1 MLMKKSLIG
10 LTAAACGAV
19 LLANPASAAHEDQMR
34 RVFTADLGSLNG
46 TDSGGDVTVEV
57 FDQNTAIV
65 TIEAEGMQPDAPHA
79 QHFHGEFGTVAE
91 CPSVAGNDADGDGF
105 VSTVEGI
112 PSYGS
117 IKQSLTTEGDTS
129 ADSGLAVERF
139 PASEDGTYSYMRVFE
154 VPLDV
159 ASNMGNLA
167 VVLHGADFDDSGAY
181 DGEKRSSLTDDLPF
195 EATVPVACGELD
207 LQEIVIPAPYADTS
221 GTEGAVTRYYAALLN
236 RAPDSSGF
244 QYWVDTLPQAGAVEV
259 AKAFTQS
266 PEFQARFGPML
277 DAPAGELVDFV
288 YIATLGRQADP
299 SGKAYWVD
307 ALQRGAVTPGWLI
320 AAFAESDEFMALTG
334 TR

>member
-139 PASEDGTYSYMRVFE
+139 PVSEDGTYSYMRVFE

-288 YIATLGRQADP
+288 YL
-299 SGKAYWVD
+299 S
-307 ALQRGAVTPGWLI
+307 LI
-320 AAFAESDEFMALTG
+320 HI
-334 TR
+334 